1 MLCIINI
8 LNIYQPMNFIL
19 MPSMTF
25 NRDRR
30 KKRKVQTLSEFLS
43 CLIVQ
48 VALSFLFSFN
58 FDSIVSL
65 SFAIAAIPNVFK

>member
-65 SFAIAAIPNVFK
+65 SFAITAIPNVFK

>member
-1 MLCIINI
+1 
-8 LNIYQPMNFIL
+8 MNFIL

-65 SFAIAAIPNVFK
+65 SFAITAIPNVFK